1 MGNAVIV
8 IGTYENRRLAEVD
21 YEDIAL
27 NRELLR
33 AEKVYAVALVER
45 TPAGKVKIVNSL
57 EPDTEHGTISGTIVG
72 ALVGFLFPPAIF
84 VTAVAGLGVGRVAAH
99 LWRGVSRKD
108 LLELGTALDSGQ
120 GAVLVFGAHLPDA
133 IEAVLPDATH
143 IAHRET
149 SHQHE
154 DIEAMIAELRAE
166 HEADA
171 ASAAGSPATT
181 PAE

>member
-21 YEDIAL
+21 YEDIAR
-27 NRELLR
+27 NRDLLR
-33 AEKVYAVALVER
+33 SEKVYAVALVER
-45 TPAGKVKIVNSL
+45 TDAGKVKIVNSL
-57 EPDTEHGTISGTIVG
+57 EPDTEHGAISGTIVG
-72 ALVGFLFPPAIF
+72 ALIGFLFPPAIF
-84 VTAVAGLGVGRVAAH
+84 VTAVAGLGVGRVAGH

-120 GAVLVFGAHLPDA
+120 GAVLVFGGQLPDA
-133 IEAVLPDATH
+133 IEAVLPSATH

-154 DIEAMIAELRAE
+154 DIEALIAQLREE
-166 HEADA
+166 HDHDA
-171 ASAAGSPATT
+171 AASESAATT
-181 PAE
+181 STE